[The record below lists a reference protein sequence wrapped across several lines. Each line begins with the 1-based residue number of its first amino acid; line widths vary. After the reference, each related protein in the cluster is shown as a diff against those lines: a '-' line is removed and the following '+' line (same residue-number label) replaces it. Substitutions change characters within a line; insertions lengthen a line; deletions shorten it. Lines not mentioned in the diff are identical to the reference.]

1 MRPQYFVGIDISK
14 ITLDFAIINK
24 EYIIEQGKIGNNEK
38 EIRALFIRLS
48 KSYKCV
54 PSNSVCC
61 AENMGL
67 YGTFLLNVCA
77 KRKVRICMENT
88 LQIKRS
94 IGLQRVKTDAADAL
108 QIARYASKN
117 WQTLRLWK
125 VPETDILELKALST
139 VRKKL
144 IKVRVAMLSPKKL
157 ENYFLTPKEKQK
169 IQLYT
174 QETIKAVSKDLKIVE
189 SQLTHTIKRNVK
201 LSNLLEI
208 ITSVPFIGE
217 VIGTECII
225 ITNAFQDSW
234 TAKKFSC
241 YCGVAP
247 FERTSGT
254 SIKGKTKVSNLANKS
269 MKSLLHMAALA
280 IVGARKKSFLK
291 SYYERQIQAGK
302 HQMSVLNA
310 IKNKLI
316 HRIFSCVRSNKPY
329 AELNPG

>member
-1 MRPQYFVGIDISK
+1 MKPQYFVGFDISK
-14 ITLDFAIINK
+14 VTLDFAIITK
-24 EYIIEQGKIGNNEK
+24 EGVIEQGKIGNNEK

-54 PSNSVCC
+54 PSNSICC
-61 AENMGL
+61 AENMGI
-67 YGTFLLNVCA
+67 YATFLLNVCA

-108 QIARYASKN
+108 QIAKYASKN

-125 VPETDILELKALST
+125 EPEPEILELKALST

-144 IKVRVAMLSPKKL
+144 IKVRAAMVSPKKI
-157 ENYFLTPKEKQK
+157 ENYYLTPKEKQK
-169 IQLYT
+169 IQAYT
-174 QETIKAVSKDLKIVE
+174 KETIEALGNDLKIVE
-189 SQLTHTIKRNVK
+189 GEITNVIKRNEQLSK
-201 LSNLLEI
+201 LLGI
-208 ITSVPFIGE
+208 VTSVPFIGT
-217 VIGTECII
+217 VIGTELII

-254 SIKGKTKVSNLANKS
+254 SVKGKTKVSSLANKG
-269 MKSLLHMAALA
+269 MKSVLHMAALA
-280 IVGARKKSFLK
+280 IVGAKKKSFLK

-310 IKNKLI
+310 LKNKLI

-329 AELNPG
+329 AELNSS